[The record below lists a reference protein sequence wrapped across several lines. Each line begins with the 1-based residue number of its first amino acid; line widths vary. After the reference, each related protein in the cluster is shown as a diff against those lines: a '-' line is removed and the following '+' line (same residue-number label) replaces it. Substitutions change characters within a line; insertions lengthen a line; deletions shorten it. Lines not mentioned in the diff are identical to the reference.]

1 MWKREGSRYMVS
13 GTVQAAA
20 VWSRALLPKYSELEG
35 ARERRSQE
43 ETWNVCGQVFAAS
56 GPCVGAV

>member
-1 MWKREGSRYMVS
+1 MCKKEGSRYMVS

-20 VWSRALLPKYSELEG
+20 VWSRASPPQELEG